1 MNNRILL
8 LLSNLNSQFGNTLLT
23 TQQQGRKPALESL
36 ESWKAWKARKPG
48 KARK

>member
-23 TQQQGRKPALESL
+23 TQHMEEPESL
-36 ESWKAWKARKPG
+36 PSCGQPDIMIPGTVSWIL
-48 KARK
+48 